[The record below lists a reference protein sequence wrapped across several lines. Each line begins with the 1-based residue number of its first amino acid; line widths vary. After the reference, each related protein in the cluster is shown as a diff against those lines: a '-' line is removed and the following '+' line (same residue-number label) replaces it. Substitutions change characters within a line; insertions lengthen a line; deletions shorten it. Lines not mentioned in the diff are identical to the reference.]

1 MYTAAVVLKK
11 SAGNY
16 EEVVKTNIEDEVG
29 AELETLDSKKA
40 DQYKI
45 EGGVVVKSIRKGG
58 PISKTR
64 MEEGFIITSVNGIDV
79 KSVEELGRALLS
91 ARGTVK
97 LEGMYPGSDMYTY
110 PLNLNG
116 E

>member
-1 MYTAAVVLKK
+1 MVLKK
-11 SAGNY
+11 SPGNY
-16 EEVVKTNIEDEVG
+16 EKVVVSNVEDEVG

-40 DQYKI
+40 DQYDI
-45 EGGVVVKSIRKGG
+45 EGGVVVKSIKKGG

-64 MEEGFIITSVNGIDV
+64 MEEGFIITSVNGVDI
-79 KSVEELGRALLS
+79 KNVEELGKALIN

-110 PLNLNG
+110 PLKLNG
-116 E
+116 INSL